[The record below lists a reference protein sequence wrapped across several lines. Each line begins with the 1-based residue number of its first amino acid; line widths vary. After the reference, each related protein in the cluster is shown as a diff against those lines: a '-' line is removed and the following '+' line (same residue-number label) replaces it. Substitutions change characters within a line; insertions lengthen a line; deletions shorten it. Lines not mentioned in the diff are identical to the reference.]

1 MAVKFPARG
10 EALAYGEPYYWEARY
25 DAERA
30 LHGAHHHF
38 EWYCTL
44 EDLWPILQTYVGPET
59 LRDDTAR
66 LLVVGCGTSKVAED
80 CHSRGLR
87 NVLSI
92 DVSKTVVN
100 FMQARYEGT
109 AGLAFSQMDVRKM
122 DRLADSCM
130 ELVIDKACM
139 DSLFCSGGSYTDV
152 LRMNQEICR
161 VLVPGRH
168 FVSVTLGSPAS
179 RLPHLQHQSLLW
191 RVDHCPLRGEGLH
204 GLHVYVCTKSVT
216 LNALQRRISNHKGD
230 VAVGQVFEKQDAE
243 WDARKY
249 LSSSTTFKDQFT
261 TGHVRLMRVRDADAV
276 LRALAESESDD
287 DATAESKDGS
297 GDKDASG

>member
-1 MAVKFPARG
+1 
-10 EALAYGEPYYWEARY
+10 
-25 DAERA
+25 
-30 LHGAHHHF
+30 
-38 EWYCTL
+38 
-44 EDLWPILQTYVGPET
+44 
-59 LRDDTAR
+59 
-66 LLVVGCGTSKVAED
+66 
-80 CHSRGLR
+80 
-87 NVLSI
+87 VLSI

-230 VAVGQVFEKQDAE
+230 VAVGQV
-243 WDARKY
+243 R
-249 LSSSTTFKDQFT
+249 
-261 TGHVRLMRVRDADAV
+261 R
-276 LRALAESESDD
+276 SE
-287 DATAESKDGS
+287 TAESGGAAWPSLSVAAREDGGPPGS
-297 GDKDASG
+297 LRAGSRDRRALETVGLSRPRSLETTVSSRSEPSRPRVPRDQTPPLQGLLRVPCPVSLPHWVAHWLNASKGPASTAGAGKPIRTLAGGEVPSLGGVGRNAGLTRTLGPRDAVRAQLFEF